1 MDRIVVQFLLS
12 KSMNRKEFIQ
22 TSSLGIAAFFFLG
35 SGTLFGKALNPLE
48 TPTSKPTETFNKEVV
63 IIGSG
68 YGGSV
73 AALRLCEKNIPVTLL
88 EMGLD
93 WGKSGK
99 KFSPMSNPGQS
110 AAWLKTKSI
119 APFFNLFSLE
129 KFTGALDR
137 LDFEHIKIWVGRG
150 VGGGSIVN
158 GGMAVTPKKEYFKE
172 IFPNLDTEKFYSHYF
187 PLANK
192 ELKANVA
199 SEEFLNDCD
208 FYKFN
213 RVGEEEAHKAGF
225 KTVRVPNVYDF
236 KYMEQEYKE
245 EVPRS
250 ALAGEVIYGNNHGKN
265 SLDKTYLKKA
275 GATGKLEILEL
286 HQVNHISQ
294 NSDKSYTIDISV
306 INTKGEEIQ
315 HKIINTRKLI
325 LSAGTMGSLEL
336 LLKSNSINQF
346 PIDKNMGKEWGNN
359 GNFMTG
365 RNWVKAFSGGTGFQ
379 QATIPVGG
387 IDYWEDKK
395 HPFFVEIAPLPMGM
409 NVATSLYLMV
419 NKLKKYG
426 EVAYD
431 ENKLQLNWDQSHTA
445 HMEDNAKFFLR
456 KMNKANGGTRAHMLF
471 HNGFGADVCYHPLGG
486 IVLGKA
492 TDQFG
497 RLNGHQNLYVIDGS
511 LIPGT
516 IGVNPFVT
524 ITAIAEYCME
534 EIIKKDF
541 S

>member
-1 MDRIVVQFLLS
+1 
-12 KSMNRKEFIQ
+12 MNRKEFLQI
-22 TSSLGIAAFFFLG
+22 SSLGTAAFFFLG
-35 SGTLFGKALNPLE
+35 MGNFFGS
-48 TPTSKPTETFNKEVV
+48 TPTSLLELEPKPTEISEKAVV

-88 EMGLD
+88 EMGLN
-93 WGKSGK
+93 WEKSGE
-99 KFSPMSNPGQS
+99 KFSTMINPGHS
-110 AAWLKTKSI
+110 AAWLKTKTI

-137 LDFEHIKIWVGRG
+137 LDFEHIKIWLGRG
-150 VGGGSIVN
+150 VGGGSLVN
-158 GGMAVTPKKEYFKE
+158 GGMAVTPKKEYFRE
-172 IFPNLDTEKFYSHYF
+172 IFPTLDTEKFYSTYF

-192 ELKANVA
+192 ELKTNVA
-199 SEEFLNDCD
+199 SEEFLEDCD

-213 RVGEEEAHKAGF
+213 RVGEEEAKKAGF

-236 KYMEQEYKE
+236 KYMEKEYKN

-275 GATGKLEILEL
+275 SDTGNLEILDL
-286 HQVNHISQ
+286 HQVNFITQ
-294 NSDKSYTIDISV
+294 NPDKTYSLDISV

-315 HKIINTRKLI
+315 HKIINTKKLI

-336 LLKSNSINQF
+336 LLKSNAKTQF
-346 PIDKNMGKEWGNN
+346 PIDENVGQEWGNN

-379 QATIPVGG
+379 QSTIPVGG
-387 IDYWEDKK
+387 IDHWEDEKK
-395 HPFFVEIAPLPMGM
+395 PFFVEIAPLPMGM

-419 NKLKKYG
+419 NKLKKFG
-426 EVAYD
+426 DVKYD
-431 ENKLQLNWDQSHTA
+431 LTTEKLQLNWDKSHTV
-445 HMEDNAKFFLR
+445 HMKDNAKYFLR
-456 KMNKANGGTRAHMLF
+456 TMNKANGGTRSHMLF

-492 TDQFG
+492 TDNFG
-497 RLNGHQNLYVIDGS
+497 RLNGHENFYVIDGS

-534 EIIKKDF
+534 EILEKDF
-541 S
+541 A

>member
-1 MDRIVVQFLLS
+1 M
-12 KSMNRKEFIQ
+12 MNRKEFIQ
-22 TSSLGIAAFFFLG
+22 NSSLGVTAFFFLG
-35 SGTLFGKALNPLE
+35 SGNLFGKAQNPLE
-48 TPTSKPTETFNKEVV
+48 HQSIKSTEIINKEVV

-73 AALRLCEKNIPVTLL
+73 AALRLTERNIPVTLL
-88 EMGLD
+88 EIGLD

-99 KFSPMSNPGQS
+99 RFSAMSKPGHS

-129 KFTGALDR
+129 KYTGALDR

-150 VGGGSIVN
+150 VGGGSLVN

-172 IFPNLDTEKFYSHYF
+172 IFPFLDTEKFYTIYF

-192 ELKANVA
+192 ELKTNVA
-199 SEEFLNDCD
+199 SEEFLQDCD

-236 KYMEQEYKE
+236 DYMEKEYKN

-250 ALAGEVIYGNNHGKN
+250 ALAGEVIYGNNYGKN

-275 GATGKLEILEL
+275 SSTGKLEILEL
-286 HQVNHISQ
+286 HQVNHFSQ
-294 NSDKSYTIDISV
+294 NPDQSYSIDISV
-306 INTKGEEIQ
+306 INTKGEAIQ
-315 HKIINTRKLI
+315 HKIINTKKLI
-325 LSAGTMGSLEL
+325 LAAGTMGSLDL
-336 LLKSNSINQF
+336 LLKSKAVNQLHMDEN
-346 PIDKNMGKEWGNN
+346 IGKEWGNN

-379 QATIPVGG
+379 QSTIPVGG

-419 NKLKKYG
+419 NKLKKFG
-426 EVAYD
+426 EVSYNPK
-431 ENKLQLNWDQSHTA
+431 EQKLNLRWDQSHTA
-445 HMEDNAKFFLR
+445 HMKDNAKYFLR
-456 KMNKANGGTRAHMLF
+456 KMNKTNGGTRAHLLF
-471 HNGFGADVCYHPLGG
+471 HNGFGADICYHPLGG
-486 IVLGKA
+486 VVLGKA

-511 LIPGT
+511 LIPDT

-541 S
+541 V

>member
-1 MDRIVVQFLLS
+1 
-12 KSMNRKEFIQ
+12 MNRKEFIQ
-22 TSSLGIAAFFFLG
+22 TSALGTAAFFFLG
-35 SGTLFGKALNPLE
+35 MGSFFGKDPQ
-48 TPTSKPTETFNKEVV
+48 THTEKLPPVIIEKEVV

-93 WGKSGK
+93 WEKSGK
-99 KFSPMSNPGQS
+99 KFSTMIIPGHS
-110 AAWLKTKSI
+110 AAWLKKKTI
-119 APFFNLFSLE
+119 APFFNLFPLE
-129 KFTGALDR
+129 KFTGALER

-150 VGGGSIVN
+150 VGGGSLVN

-172 IFPNLDTEKFYSHYF
+172 IFPALDVEKFYSHYF

-192 ELKANVA
+192 ELKTNTA
-199 SEEFLNDCD
+199 SEEFLEECE
-208 FYKFN
+208 FYKFSK
-213 RVGEEEAHKAGF
+213 VGEKEAVKAGF

-236 KYMEQEYKE
+236 EYMEKEYRN

-275 GATGKLEILEL
+275 GSTGNLEILEL
-286 HQVNHISQ
+286 HQVNHITQ
-294 NSDKSYTIDISV
+294 NSDKSYSLDISV
-306 INTKGEEIQ
+306 LNTQGEEVQ
-315 HKIINTRKLI
+315 HKTITTPKLI

-336 LLKSNSINQF
+336 LLKSKAVTQF
-346 PIDKNMGKEWGNN
+346 PIDENIGKEWGNN

-365 RNWVKAFSGGTGFQ
+365 RNWVQAFSGGTGFRQ
-379 QATIPVGG
+379 STIPVAG
-387 IDYWEDKK
+387 IDHWEDKE

-419 NKLKKYG
+419 NKLEKFG
-426 EVAYD
+426 EVSFD
-431 ENKLQLNWDQSHTA
+431 QQSKQLQMNWNESHTA
-445 HMEDNAKFFLR
+445 HMKKNAKFFLR
-456 KMNKANGGTRAHMLF
+456 KMNKANGGTRSHLLF

-524 ITAIAEYCME
+524 ITAIAEYCMDNLM
-534 EIIKKDF
+534 KSDF
-541 S
+541 L

>member
-1 MDRIVVQFLLS
+1 
-12 KSMNRKEFIQ
+12 MNRKEFIQ

-35 SGTLFGKALNPLE
+35 KGNFHGMSSNPAEKSTL
-48 TPTSKPTETFNKEVV
+48 KPFEIIEKNTV

-88 EMGLD
+88 EMGLN
-93 WGKSGK
+93 WEKSGE
-99 KFSPMSNPGQS
+99 KFSTMINPGQS
-110 AAWLKTKSI
+110 AAWLKTKTI

-129 KFTGALDR
+129 KFTGTLDR
-137 LDFEHIKIWVGRG
+137 LDFEHIKIWLGRG
-150 VGGGSIVN
+150 VGGGSLVN
-158 GGMAVTPKKEYFKE
+158 GGMAVTPKKEYFRE
-172 IFPNLDTEKFYSHYF
+172 IFPTLDTEEFYTKYF

-192 ELKANVA
+192 ELKTNVA
-199 SEEFLNDCD
+199 SEEFLQNCD

-213 RVGEEEAHKAGF
+213 KVGEEEAKKAGF

-236 KYMEQEYKE
+236 NYMEKEYKN

-275 GATGKLEILEL
+275 SATGNLEILDL
-286 HQVNHISQ
+286 HQVNFITQ
-294 NSDKSYTIDISV
+294 NPDKTYSLDISV

-315 HKIINTRKLI
+315 HKIINTKKLI
-325 LSAGTMGSLEL
+325 LSAGTMGSNEL
-336 LLKSNSINQF
+336 LLKSNAKTQF
-346 PIDKNMGKEWGNN
+346 PIDKNVGKEWGNN

-379 QATIPVGG
+379 QSTIPVGG
-387 IDYWEDKK
+387 IDHWEDEKN
-395 HPFFVEIAPLPMGM
+395 PFFVEIAPLPMGM

-419 NKLKKYG
+419 NKLKKFG
-426 EVAYD
+426 DVKYD
-431 ENKLQLNWDQSHTA
+431 QNSKKIQLNWDESHTA
-445 HMEDNAKFFLR
+445 HMKDNAKYFLR
-456 KMNKANGGTRAHMLF
+456 KMNKANGGTRSHLLF

-497 RLNGHQNLYVIDGS
+497 RLNGHENFYVIDGS

-534 EIIKKDF
+534 EILEKDF
-541 S
+541 A

>member
-1 MDRIVVQFLLS
+1 
-12 KSMNRKEFIQ
+12 MNRKEFIQ

-35 SGTLFGKALNPLE
+35 SGSLFGKAQNPLE
-48 TPTSKPTETFNKEVV
+48 IQSMKPTEIIDKDVV

-88 EMGLD
+88 EMGLNWD
-93 WGKSGK
+93 KSSE
-99 KFSPMSNPGQS
+99 KFSPMIKPGHS
-110 AAWLKTKSI
+110 AAWLSTKTI
-119 APFFNLFSLE
+119 APFMNLFRLE

-137 LDFEHIKIWVGRG
+137 LDFENIKIWVGRG
-150 VGGGSIVN
+150 VGGGSLVN

-172 IFPNLDTEKFYSHYF
+172 IFPTLDTEKFYAHYF

-192 ELKANVA
+192 ELKTNVA
-199 SEEFLNDCD
+199 SEEFLADCD

-213 RVGEEEAHKAGF
+213 RVGEEEAKNAGF

-236 KYMEQEYKE
+236 KYMEKEYKE

-250 ALAGEVIYGNNHGKN
+250 ALAGEVIYGNNRGKN

-275 GATGKLEILEL
+275 TATGKLEILEL
-286 HQVNHISQ
+286 HQVNHITQ
-294 NSDKSYTIDISV
+294 NADKSYAIDISV

-315 HKIINTRKLI
+315 HKIINTKKLI

-336 LLKSNSINQF
+336 LLKSKAKTHF
-346 PIDKNMGKEWGNN
+346 PIDENIGKEWGNN

-365 RNWVKAFSGGTGFQ
+365 RNWVKAFSGGTGFKQ
-379 QATIPVGG
+379 STIPVGG
-387 IDYWEDKK
+387 IDHWEDKE

-419 NKLKKYG
+419 NKLKKFG
-426 EVAYD
+426 EVNYD
-431 ENKLQLNWDQSHTA
+431 LKEQKLNLNWDKSHTA
-445 HMEDNAKFFLR
+445 HMKDNAKFFLR
-456 KMNKANGGTRAHMLF
+456 TMNKANGGTRSHLLF

-497 RLNGHQNLYVIDGS
+497 RLNGHENFYIIDGS

>member
-1 MDRIVVQFLLS
+1 
-12 KSMNRKEFIQ
+12 MNRKEFIQ

-35 SGTLFGKALNPLE
+35 SGSLFGKSENRLE
-48 TPTSKPTETFNKEVV
+48 RKPGRPSETFEKEVV
-63 IIGSG
+63 IIGTG

-73 AALRLCEKNIPVTLL
+73 AALRLTEKNIPVTLL
-88 EMGLD
+88 EMGLN
-93 WGKSGK
+93 WEKSGK
-99 KFSPMSNPGQS
+99 KFSPMINPGHS
-110 AAWLKTKSI
+110 AAWLKTKTI
-119 APFFNLFSLE
+119 APFMNLFRLD

-137 LDFEHIKIWVGRG
+137 LDFEHIKIWLGRG
-150 VGGGSIVN
+150 VGGGSLVN

-192 ELKANVA
+192 ELKTNVA
-199 SEEFLNDCD
+199 SEDFLKDCD

-213 RVGEEEAHKAGF
+213 RVGEEEAKKAGF

-236 KYMEQEYKE
+236 RYMEKEYRN

-275 GATGKLEILEL
+275 AATGNLEILEL
-286 HQVNHISQ
+286 HQVNHITQ
-294 NSDKSYTIDISV
+294 NPDKSYALDISV
-306 INTKGEEIQ
+306 INTNGQEIQ
-315 HKIINTRKLI
+315 HKIINARKLI

-336 LLKSNSINQF
+336 LLKSNSVTQLPVDQHI
-346 PIDKNMGKEWGNN
+346 GKEWGNN

-365 RNWVKAFSGGTGFQ
+365 RNWVKAFSGGTGSKQ
-379 QATIPVGG
+379 STIPVGG
-387 IDYWEDKK
+387 IDHWEDKK

-409 NVATSLYLMV
+409 NVATSLYLLV
-419 NKLKKYG
+419 NKLKKFG
-426 EVAYD
+426 EVTYD
-431 ENKLQLNWDQSHTA
+431 LTDQKLQLNWDESHTS
-445 HMEDNAKFFLR
+445 HMKDNAKYFLR
-456 KMNKANGGTRAHMLF
+456 TMNNANGGTRAHLLF
-471 HNGFGADVCYHPLGG
+471 KNGFGADICYHPLGG

-534 EIIKKDF
+534 HLIKEDF

>member
-1 MDRIVVQFLLS
+1 
-12 KSMNRKEFIQ
+12 MNRKEFIQ
-22 TSSLGIAAFFFLG
+22 ISSLGTAAFFFLG
-35 SGTLFGKALNPLE
+35 MGNFFGSSPNSLLE
-48 TPTSKPTETFNKEVV
+48 LDPKPTEIIEKPVV

-73 AALRLCEKNIPVTLL
+73 AALRLSEKNIPVTLL
-88 EMGLD
+88 EMGLN
-93 WGKSGK
+93 WEKSGE
-99 KFSPMSNPGQS
+99 KFSTMINPGHS
-110 AAWLKTKSI
+110 AAWLKTKTI

-137 LDFEHIKIWVGRG
+137 LDFEHIKIWLGRG
-150 VGGGSIVN
+150 VGGGSLVN
-158 GGMAVTPKKEYFKE
+158 GGMAVTPKKEYFRE
-172 IFPNLDTEKFYSHYF
+172 IFPTLDTEKFYSKYF

-192 ELKANVA
+192 ELKTNIA
-199 SEEFLNDCD
+199 SEEFLEDCD

-213 RVGEEEAHKAGF
+213 RVGEEEAKKVGF
-225 KTVRVPNVYDF
+225 KTGRVPNVYDF
-236 KYMEQEYKE
+236 KYMEKEYKN

-275 GATGKLEILEL
+275 SETGNLEILDL
-286 HQVNHISQ
+286 HQVNFIMQ
-294 NSDKSYTIDISV
+294 NPDKSYSLDISV

-315 HKIINTRKLI
+315 HKIINTKKLI
-325 LSAGTMGSLEL
+325 LSAGTMGSNEL
-336 LLKSNSINQF
+336 LLKSNAKTQF
-346 PIDKNMGKEWGNN
+346 PIDENVGKEWGNN

-379 QATIPVGG
+379 QSTIPVGG
-387 IDYWEDKK
+387 IDHWEDEKK
-395 HPFFVEIAPLPMGM
+395 PFFVEIAPLPMGM

-419 NKLKKYG
+419 NKLKKFG
-426 EVAYD
+426 DVKYD
-431 ENKLQLNWDQSHTA
+431 LNTDKLQLNWNESHTE
-445 HMEDNAKFFLR
+445 HMKDNAKYFLR
-456 KMNKANGGTRAHMLF
+456 TMNKANGGTRSHLLF

-492 TDQFG
+492 TDNFG
-497 RLNGHQNLYVIDGS
+497 RLNGHENFYVVDGS

-534 EIIKKDF
+534 NLLKEDF
-541 S
+541 A

>member
-1 MDRIVVQFLLS
+1 
-12 KSMNRKEFIQ
+12 MNRKEFIQ

-35 SGTLFGKALNPLE
+35 SGNLFGKAQNPLG
-48 TPTSKPTETFNKEVV
+48 TPSLKPTEMIDREVV

-93 WGKSGK
+93 WEKSGE
-99 KFSPMSNPGQS
+99 KFSAMSSPGHS

-119 APFFNLFSLE
+119 APFFNLFKLE

-150 VGGGSIVN
+150 VGGGSLVN

-192 ELKANVA
+192 ELKTNVI
-199 SEEFLNDCD
+199 SEDFLEDYD

-236 KYMEQEYKE
+236 KYMEKEYKE

-265 SLDKTYLKKA
+265 TLDKTYLKR
-275 GATGKLEILEL
+275 ATETGNLGILEL

-294 NSDKSYTIDISV
+294 NPDKSYTIDISV

-315 HKIINTRKLI
+315 HKTINTKKLI
-325 LSAGTMGSLEL
+325 LAAGTMGSLEL
-336 LLKSNSINQF
+336 LLKSKAKTQF
-346 PIDKNMGKEWGNN
+346 PIDENIGKEWE
-359 GNFMTG
+359 T
-365 RNWVKAFSGGTGFQ
+365 T
-379 QATIPVGG
+379 
-387 IDYWEDKK
+387 
-395 HPFFVEIAPLPMGM
+395 EI
-409 NVATSLYLMV
+409 S
-419 NKLKKYG
+419 
-426 EVAYD
+426 
-431 ENKLQLNWDQSHTA
+431 
-445 HMEDNAKFFLR
+445 
-456 KMNKANGGTRAHMLF
+456 
-471 HNGFGADVCYHPLGG
+471 
-486 IVLGKA
+486 
-492 TDQFG
+492 
-497 RLNGHQNLYVIDGS
+497 
-511 LIPGT
+511 
-516 IGVNPFVT
+516 
-524 ITAIAEYCME
+524 
-534 EIIKKDF
+534 
-541 S
+541 

>member
-1 MDRIVVQFLLS
+1 
-12 KSMNRKEFIQ
+12 MNRKEFLEI
-22 TSSLGIAAFFFLG
+22 SSLGTAAFFFLG
-35 SGTLFGKALNPLE
+35 MGNFFGSSPSSLLE
-48 TPTSKPTETFNKEVV
+48 LEPKPTEIIEKPVV

-88 EMGLD
+88 EMGLN
-93 WGKSGK
+93 WEKSGE
-99 KFSPMSNPGQS
+99 KFSTMINPGHS
-110 AAWLKTKSI
+110 AAWLKTKTI

-137 LDFEHIKIWVGRG
+137 LDFEHIKIWLGRG
-150 VGGGSIVN
+150 VGGGSLVN
-158 GGMAVTPKKEYFKE
+158 GGMAVTPKKEYFRE
-172 IFPNLDTEKFYSHYF
+172 IFPTLDPEKFYSKYF

-192 ELKANVA
+192 ELKTNVA
-199 SEEFLNDCD
+199 SEEFLEDCD
-208 FYKFN
+208 FYKFT
-213 RVGEEEAHKAGF
+213 RVGEEEAKKAGF

-236 KYMEQEYKE
+236 KYMEKEYKN

-275 GATGKLEILEL
+275 SDTGNLEILDL
-286 HQVNHISQ
+286 HQVNFITQ
-294 NSDKSYTIDISV
+294 NPDKTYSLDISV

-315 HKIINTRKLI
+315 HKIINTKKLI
-325 LSAGTMGSLEL
+325 LSAGTMGSNEL
-336 LLKSNSINQF
+336 LLKSNAKTQF
-346 PIDKNMGKEWGNN
+346 PIDENVGKEWGNN

-379 QATIPVGG
+379 QSTIPVGG
-387 IDYWEDKK
+387 IDHWQDEKK
-395 HPFFVEIAPLPMGM
+395 PFFVEIAPLPMGM

-419 NKLKKYG
+419 NKLKKFG
-426 EVAYD
+426 DVKYD
-431 ENKLQLNWDQSHTA
+431 LKTDKLQLNWNESHTE
-445 HMEDNAKFFLR
+445 HMKDNAKYFLR
-456 KMNKANGGTRAHMLF
+456 TMNKANGGTRSHLLF

-492 TDQFG
+492 TDNFG
-497 RLNGHQNLYVIDGS
+497 RLNGHEHFYVVDGS

-534 EIIKKDF
+534 EILEKDF
-541 S
+541 A

>member
-1 MDRIVVQFLLS
+1 MDR
-12 KSMNRKEFIQ
+12 KKFIQ
-22 TSSLGIAAFFFLG
+22 TSSLGIAALFFLG
-35 SGTLFGKALNPLE
+35 SGSLWGKSVPSLDENGDK
-48 TPTSKPTETFNKEVV
+48 TTEIIEKEII

-73 AALRLCEKNIPVTLL
+73 AALRLCENNIPVTLL
-88 EMGLD
+88 EMGLN
-93 WGKSGK
+93 WEKSGE
-99 KFSPMSNPGQS
+99 KFSTMINPGHS
-110 AAWLKTKSI
+110 AAWLKEKTI

-129 KFTGALDR
+129 KYTGALDR
-137 LDFEHIKIWVGRG
+137 LDYEHIKIWLGRG
-150 VGGGSIVN
+150 VGGGSLVN

-172 IFPNLDTEKFYSHYF
+172 IFPQLDTEKFYAHYF

-192 ELKANVA
+192 ELKSNVA
-199 SEEFLNDCD
+199 SDDFLEECE

-213 RVGEEEAHKAGF
+213 KVGESEAHQAGF
-225 KTVRVPNVYDF
+225 KTLRVPNVYDF
-236 KYMEQEYKE
+236 KYMEKEYRN

-275 GATGKLEILEL
+275 SATGNLEILEL
-286 HQVNHISQ
+286 HQVNHMKQ
-294 NSDKSYTIDISV
+294 NDDKSYSLDISV
-306 INTKGEEIQ
+306 LNTKGEEIQ
-315 HKIINTRKLI
+315 HKIIHTKKLI

-336 LLKSNSINQF
+336 LLKSNAINQLA
-346 PIDKNMGKEWGNN
+346 IDENVGKEWGNN

-365 RNWVKAFSGGTGFQ
+365 RNWVKAFSGGTGFRQ
-379 QATIPVGG
+379 STIPVGG
-387 IDYWEDKK
+387 IDHWEDEK
-395 HPFFVEIAPLPMGM
+395 HPFFVEIAPLPMGL

-419 NKLKKYG
+419 NKLKKFG
-426 EVAYD
+426 SVNYD
-431 ENKLQLNWDQSHTA
+431 LKNEKLQLNWDQSHTA
-445 HMEDNAKFFLR
+445 HMKDNAKYFLR
-456 KMNKANGGTRAHMLF
+456 TMNKANGGTRSHLLF

-497 RLNGHQNLYVIDGS
+497 KLNGHEHLYVIDGS

-524 ITAIAEYCME
+524 ITAIAEYCVE
-534 EIIKKDF
+534 NLLTKLA
-541 S
+541 